1 MSARFGPSNVR
12 PLKRSAILDCG
23 HAFVE
28 REPEGRRLEW
38 MQCRIVS
45 RTRHRWMWMLTR
57 LRDAS
62 YSHCR
67 YVPRMGRFTMDTEAS
82 NMNTEISKWGNSLA
96 LRIPKAVASEINLSE
111 GSEVSVTA
119 VDGRLVI
126 TPVTDLRY
134 KLEELLSA
142 VSKSNVHKEVDLGR
156 PVGKEQL

>member
-1 MSARFGPSNVR
+1 
-12 PLKRSAILDCG
+12 
-23 HAFVE
+23 
-28 REPEGRRLEW
+28 
-38 MQCRIVS
+38 
-45 RTRHRWMWMLTR
+45 
-57 LRDAS
+57 
-62 YSHCR
+62 
-67 YVPRMGRFTMDTEAS
+67 
-82 NMNTEISKWGNSLA
+82 MNTQISKWGNSLA
-96 LRIPKAVASEINLSE
+96 LRIPKTVANEINLSE